1 MYHLDDGFACHRYQN
16 SGATGGWNEKVTA
29 MNPNSTRPPD
39 VRNPASLLFLHI
51 CNTDEQV
58 AAVMNRFQMHAT
70 CTPGRFLRKNKITNI
85 VESRFFFPQELQEHA
100 LVTKSINK
108 KSWMFGVK
116 RNVERLAQCS
126 PVMALGW
133 LPSTDLQPAVT
144 YKGLILYVAR
154 YVSKPEIKSASYQEL
169 QDQV

>member
-1 MYHLDDGFACHRYQN
+1 LPFI
-16 SGATGGWNEKVTA
+16 
-29 MNPNSTRPPD
+29 
-39 VRNPASLLFLHI
+39 HI

-58 AAVMNRFQMHAT
+58 ATFMNRFQMHAT
-70 CTPGRFLRKNKITNI
+70 CTPGRCLRKNKTTDI
-85 VESRFFFPQELQEHA
+85 VECRFFFPRELQEHA

-108 KSWMFGVK
+108 KSWMLGVE

-133 LPSTDLQPAVT
+133 LANTDLQPAVT
-144 YKGLILYVAR
+144 YRGLILYVAK

>member
-1 MYHLDDGFACHRYQN
+1 MSAKTPEQREAFAQY
-16 SGATGGWNEKVTA
+16 WNEKVTA
-29 MNPNSTRPPD
+29 FNPNSTRPPD
-39 VRNPASLLFLHI
+39 ARNPASLPFIHI

-58 AAVMNRFQMHAT
+58 AALMNRFQMHAT
-70 CTPGRFLRKNKITNI
+70 CAPGRCLRKDKTTNT
-85 VESRFFFPQELQEHA
+85 VECRFFFPRELQEHA

-108 KSWMFGVK
+108 KSWMLGVE
-116 RNVERLAQCS
+116 RNVARLAQCS

-133 LPSTDLQPAVT
+133 LANTDLQPAVI
-144 YKGLILYVAR
+144 YKGLILYVAT

>member
-1 MYHLDDGFACHRYQN
+1 
-16 SGATGGWNEKVTA
+16 
-29 MNPNSTRPPD
+29 
-39 VRNPASLLFLHI
+39 
-51 CNTDEQV
+51 
-58 AAVMNRFQMHAT
+58 MNRFQMHAT
-70 CTPGRFLRKNKITNI
+70 CAPGRCLRKNKTTNI
-85 VESRFFFPQELQEHA
+85 VECRFFFPRELQEHA

-108 KSWMFGVK
+108 KSWMLGVE

-133 LPSTDLQPAVT
+133 LANTDLQPAVT
-144 YKGLILYVAR
+144 YRGLILYVAK